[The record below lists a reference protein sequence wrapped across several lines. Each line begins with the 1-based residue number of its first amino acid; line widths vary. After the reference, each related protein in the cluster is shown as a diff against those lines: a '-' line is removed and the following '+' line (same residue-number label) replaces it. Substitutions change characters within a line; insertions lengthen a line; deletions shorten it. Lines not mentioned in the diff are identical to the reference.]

1 MADRQKFEAVQE
13 LLFLELKEGLIQRGT
28 PAAQRERVE
37 KCLKENT
44 AGGKLI
50 RGLAVVNTG
59 FSFLKRPLT
68 EAEHEELSILGWCTE
83 LFQAAYLIWDDI
95 MDNSEYRRGKPCW
108 YRAGGVGLLAIN
120 DASLLKSCIFI
131 LLQRHFRDH
140 PEYLAFIE
148 LFNEAGFRTELGQL
162 CDTTIG
168 CNSIAGDMSAE
179 QYTFIATN
187 KTAFY
192 SFYLP
197 VALGLHYVRGAS
209 KENLEEAQSVLLQIG
224 EYFQIQDDYLD
235 VFGDPKTTGKIGTDI
250 QDNKCSWLV
259 IQALHSCTADQRQ
272 ILIDSYGKRDPV
284 PERRVLQLFDQMQIE
299 KMYREFEERKLE
311 ELYKQINDIDRRGG
325 LQSNIFLFILD
336 AIRQRNK

>member
-13 LLFLELKEGLIQRGT
+13 LLFHELKEDLMQRGT

-37 KCLKENT
+37 RCLEENT
-44 AGGKLI
+44 G
-50 RGLAVVNTG
+50 
-59 FSFLKRPLT
+59 FLKRPLT
-68 EAEHEELSILGWCTE
+68 EVEHEDLSILGWCTE
-83 LFQAAYLIWDDI
+83 LFQAAYLVWDDI

-131 LLQRHFRDH
+131 LLQRHFRNH

-168 CNSIAGDMSAE
+168 CNSTAGDRSAE
-179 QYTFIATN
+179 QYNFIATN

-209 KENLEEAQSVLLQIG
+209 NENLEEAQSVLLQIG

-250 QDNKCSWLV
+250 QDNKCTWLV
-259 IQALHSCTADQRQ
+259 IQALHSCNADQRQ
-272 ILIDSYGKRDPV
+272 TLIDSYGKRDPT

-299 KMYREFEERKLE
+299 KMYREFEGRKLE
-311 ELYKQINDIDRRGG
+311 ELYKQINDLDQRGG
-325 LQSNIFLFILD
+325 LHSSIFLFILD
-336 AIRQRNK
+336 AIRRRNK